1 MNKVLFALVSTGTV
15 IACASVAAAAQP
27 GLSFAT
33 LEYQQPRDPLL
44 PSNQSADIVEQ
55 TSADRLAPAQAAI
68 NEAIPAGTPRT
79 AAEAVLINAGAHC
92 RTHGATAERCS
103 YFDVKT
109 RDPYVDAVHW
119 NVDLSLANDAVNGVQ
134 VNRTWVRDL

>member
-1 MNKVLFALVSTGTV
+1 MNKVLLALASAGTV
-15 IACASVAAAAQP
+15 IACTGVATAAQP

-68 NEAIPAGTPRT
+68 DQAVPAGTPRA
-79 AAEAVLINAGAHC
+79 AAESVLIRAGAHC
-92 RTHGATAERCS
+92 RAQDATAERCT
-103 YFDVKT
+103 YFDVET

-119 NVDLSLANDAVNGVQ
+119 NVDLSLANDAVSGVQ

>member
-1 MNKVLFALVSTGTV
+1 MKKVLLALASAGAV
-15 IACASVAAAAQP
+15 IACSGVATAAQP

-55 TSADRLAPAQAAI
+55 TSADRLAPARTAIDQAV
-68 NEAIPAGTPRT
+68 PAGTPR
-79 AAEAVLINAGAHC
+79 AVAEAVLIKAGAHC
-92 RTHGATAERCS
+92 RVQGATTERCT
-103 YFDVKT
+103 YLDVST

-119 NVDLSLANDAVNGVQ
+119 NVDLSLANDAVSGVE

>member
-1 MNKVLFALVSTGTV
+1 MKKVLLALASAGTV
-15 IACASVAAAAQP
+15 IACAGVATAAQP

-44 PSNQSADIVEQ
+44 PSNQSADIVEH

-68 NEAIPAGTPRT
+68 AQAIPAGTSRAT
-79 AAEAVLINAGAHC
+79 AEAVLIRAGAHC
-92 RTHGATAERCS
+92 RAQGAAAERCS

-119 NVDLSLANDAVNGVQ
+119 NVDLSLANDSVSGVQ